1 MLMVEISEAEAW
13 LTRDNKE
20 SCSTCMLCCLNSI
33 AKGSGFLLFYTVLYF
48 HVLLVIIQSTPKF
61 MQAECVAKGSNAP
74 IKWYWAS
81 TQTPFWQY
89 SLLFWAEKILTFHLQ
104 ELLLA
109 HAYTGRTLNT
119 ILQYL
124 GVKWQ
129 WIRPQGTRKHLWKQK
144 DAPMIWNVTHLCTI
158 MCYHEHP
165 DILTNAASC
174 PKANQEWGS

>member
-1 MLMVEISEAEAW
+1 MLMVEISKAEAW
-13 LTRDNKE
+13 LTRDNRVMLYLYVMLPQWHCQRE
-20 SCSTCMLCCLNSI
+20 WLPFILHSSILSCTACYHSKHS
-33 AKGSGFLLFYTVLYF
+33 
-48 HVLLVIIQSTPKF
+48 KF

-89 SLLFWAEKILTFHLQ
+89 LLFWAEKILTFHLQ

-129 WIRPQGTRKHLWKQK
+129 WIRPQGTRKHLWQQK

-174 PKANQEWGS
+174 PKANQERGS